1 MVVVG
6 GLLVSMYGIL
16 CSDYV
21 SISGMNSYCRVYGI
35 GDMIAVLGSVDFVL
49 GSVDG

>member
-6 GLLVSMYGIL
+6 CELVVGYGIL

-21 SISGMNSYCRVYGI
+21 SISGMNSYCGVYGI